1 MHAKK
6 KIGRIVRGGAA
17 VGLALAVSIPAAGWA
32 AVAPD
37 SGPTAGGTTVEIDCG
52 VVPSIDLFTA
62 GGMNAMIVTDDDAVL
77 TWGED
82 RWGATAQGGNS
93 APWAIAR
100 GEMPADADVVSVAY
114 GQHTGY
120 AVTADGEIYAWGMNA
135 SGQIGI
141 GSYAQWEY
149 STPVKVH
156 RGEIPAGVKATEVVS
171 GSGHVSVLADNGWVY
186 SWGEP
191 SSGNGTN
198 IIQTEPVAL
207 AQGQI
212 PAGVT
217 ITQIAKGNGNGY
229 ALGSDGWIYAW
240 GSNFLGAT
248 GDGSGDS
255 SSSVVRTT
263 PVRISQGAV
272 PAGVTFTQVAAGS
285 YNAYGVG
292 TDGRVY
298 SWGNNGNGALGIG
311 DTSVQWVTE
320 PVLMGAGEIPAGVT
334 VAKVVSSELHA
345 MLLADDGNT
354 YSIGLNSS
362 GQLGNGGTT
371 NAAAPVRVD
380 MADVPAGVAF
390 TDLAIDYRASY
401 ALGTDGRLYTW
412 GALGAG
418 EPPLLGSMATAGTT
432 RPALAVSFGVTEVT
446 FDGIPGT
453 DLDASGCP
461 ITVVTPPHGDGP
473 VDVVVTA
480 GLIAGTT
487 PTGYQAPTTYPGGFT
502 YTEPP
507 VIVTPTLP
515 GGTVGQDYSQ
525 VAETTGPG
533 PITLAVTAGALPPG
547 LTLDPTTGVV
557 SGTPTTAGSYTFTVT
572 ATNQY
577 GTDTQGYTI
586 VIDDVVVPPTSTPSP
601 TTTPQGATSNPSAGG
616 PTAGATSASG
626 GLAITGGTMAFA
638 GAAGLVGALFTIG
651 ASAYLI
657 VSRRRARAGS

>member
-1 MHAKK
+1 MYEKK
-6 KIGRIVRGGAA
+6 KRRIVRGGVA
-17 VGLALAVSIPAAGWA
+17 VGVALAVMVPAAGWA

-37 SGPTAGGTTVEIDCG
+37 SGPTGGGTTVEIDCD

-82 RWGATAQGGNS
+82 RWGSTAQGGNS
-93 APWAIAR
+93 APSTITR

-135 SGQIGI
+135 SGQVGI
-141 GSYAQWEY
+141 GSFAQWEY
-149 STPVKVH
+149 PTPVKVH
-156 RGEIPAGVKATEVVS
+156 RGAIPAGAKATEVIS

-191 SSGNGTN
+191 SSGDGTN
-198 IIQTEPVAL
+198 NWQTEPVAL
-207 AQGQI
+207 SQGQI

-217 ITQIAKGNGNGY
+217 ITQIAQGNGNGY
-229 ALGSDGWIYAW
+229 ALGSDGWVYAW

-248 GDGSGDS
+248 GDGTGNASTPT
-255 SSSVVRTT
+255 VRTT

-272 PAGVTFTQVAAGS
+272 PAGVTFTQIAAGS

-292 TDGRVY
+292 TDGHVY
-298 SWGNNGNGALGIG
+298 AWGNNGTGLLGIG
-311 DTSVQWVTE
+311 DTSVPFVTE
-320 PVLMGAGEIPAGVT
+320 PVLMSAGEMPASAKVT
-334 VAKVVSSELHA
+334 KVVSSELHA

-362 GQLGNGGTT
+362 GQLGNGGTA
-371 NAAAPVRVD
+371 NAAAPARVD
-380 MADVPAGVAF
+380 MTDVPSGVTF
-390 TDLAIDYRASY
+390 TDLAINYRASY
-401 ALGTDGRLYTW
+401 ALGSDGRLYTW

-418 EPPLLGSMATAGTT
+418 EPPLLGSIATAGTT
-432 RPALAVSFGVTEVT
+432 RPVLAVSFGVTEVT

-453 DLDASGCP
+453 DLDTSGCP
-461 ITVVTPPHGDGP
+461 ITVVTPPHVDGP

-487 PTGYQAPTTYPGGFT
+487 PTNYSMPTTYPGGFT

-507 VIVTPTLP
+507 VIDTVSLP
-515 GGTVGQDYSQ
+515 GETVGHGYSQ
-525 VAETTGPG
+525 TVQVTGPG
-533 PITLAVTAGALPPG
+533 PITLTVTAGELPPG
-547 LTLDPTTGVV
+547 LALDPATGVV
-557 SGTPTTAGSYTFTVT
+557 SGTPTTAGTYTFTVT

-577 GTDTQGYTI
+577 GADTQEYTI
-586 VIDDVVVPPTSTPSP
+586 VIDDADVQPTETPTP
-601 TTTPQGATSNPSAGG
+601 TTTPHDGTPSPSTGGSTGGATSGG
-616 PTAGATSASG
+616 G
-626 GLAITGGTMAFA
+626 GLALTGGTLAFTGIA
-638 GAAGLVGALFTIG
+638 GPIGALLTIG
-651 ASAYLI
+651 ASAYLL